1 MIAAGPTCFRSSSS
15 TEPMNLVPRPT
26 SYVLRA
32 FVDATEK
39 HAGKNIVFTVAGC
52 PKNGAEA
59 NQTIRFLTKNPGTRF
74 YFRRTIAL
82 KAYTDDELP
91 QILVRKMKE
100 RSLEAEGGLDG
111 IYLRILVVAGERVG
125 LERRTDWTASTANA
139 VIAN

>member
-1 MIAAGPTCFRSSSS
+1 
-15 TEPMNLVPRPT
+15 MNLVPRPT